1 MPIVFACA
9 ASHAPGMTAWTEA
22 APKDQAENFLANY
35 RRLGERLAQ
44 AKPDVIVALTVEHWA
59 NFFLNGMPTFCIGRA
74 DHYDGPV
81 EEWLRIPKARVPGD
95 TTLATE
101 IIDACLD
108 GGFDP
113 GFSDELLFD
122 HATFLP
128 LHFLNPKMALPV
140 VPIVMNTLTP
150 PMPTAKRCFAFGEF
164 LGRLLDDNPKRVAV
178 IATGGLS
185 HWPGEARHGKI
196 NVPFDKQFLE
206 TLIHGDRT
214 KLTEYSH
221 EEIHREAGSGG
232 HEIRTWIALAG
243 ALQNWKA
250 ELLAYEPVVPWATGC
265 GLVAFSR

>member
-22 APKDQAENFLANY
+22 APKEQAEHFLGSY
-35 RRLGERLAQ
+35 RRLGERLA
-44 AKPDVIVALTVEHWA
+44 ASRPDVIVALTVEHWA
-59 NFFLNGMPTFCIGRA
+59 NFFLNSMPTLCIGRA
-74 DHYDGPV
+74 AHYDGPI
-81 EEWLRIPKARVPGD
+81 EEWLRIPKARVPGHRN
-95 TTLATE
+95 LSAE
-101 IIDACLD
+101 LIDSCLD

-113 GFSDELLFD
+113 AFSDELLFD

-128 LHFLNPKMALPV
+128 LHFLNPNMAVPV
-140 VPIVMNTLTP
+140 VPIIMNTLTP

-164 LGRLLDDNPKRVAV
+164 LGKVLEKNSRRIAI

-185 HWPGEARHGKI
+185 HWPGEAKHGKI
-196 NVPFDKQFLE
+196 NIPFDKRFLE
-206 TLIHGDRT
+206 TLVGGDRA
-214 KLTEYSH
+214 KLTEYTH
-221 EEIHREAGSGG
+221 EEINTEAGSGG

-243 ALQNWKA
+243 AVQNWRA